1 MKMENSTK
9 RPSETTKRRGARG
22 GGDDARLGL
31 RGAVIFGDCDV
42 PIGRDGARLYHASS
56 TGGKRPVR
64 AIPSTPAP
72 VDAPARSAVKC
83 AIFAC
88 AAAWVR

>member
-22 GGDDARLGL
+22 GANDARLGL

-42 PIGRDGARLYHASS
+42 PIGRDGAWLYHASS
-56 TGGKRPVR
+56 TGGKRPVKLLEHY
-64 AIPSTPAP
+64 P
-72 VDAPARSAVKC
+72 V
-83 AIFAC
+83 
-88 AAAWVR
+88 

>member
-1 MKMENSTK
+1 MKMENSTT

-22 GGDDARLGL
+22 GANDARLGL

-42 PIGRDGARLYHASS
+42 PIGRDGA
-56 TGGKRPVR
+56 
-64 AIPSTPAP
+64 IPSTPAP
-72 VDAPARSAVKC
+72 VDAPARSAVQF
-83 AIFAC
+83 AMFAC